1 MAVAEVIGEGG
12 RGGGGRPWLGRNGTV
27 FAAMREAWLMA
38 KPIKRYAEPPPR
50 EPRDHVEFERFI
62 RDLDSG
68 EIPPCQPREPNSN
81 GTEYR

>member
-1 MAVAEVIGEGG
+1 
-12 RGGGGRPWLGRNGTV
+12 
-27 FAAMREAWLMA
+27 MA

-81 GTEYR
+81 GTEYRLHRFWLRGRKSLSYPLH

>member
-1 MAVAEVIGEGG
+1 
-12 RGGGGRPWLGRNGTV
+12 
-27 FAAMREAWLMA
+27 MA

-50 EPRDHVEFERFI
+50 EPRDHAEFERFI